1 MRIVDL
7 HIAKTLILQVLLVLA
22 VLLGL
27 FVFVTFLDQLGELGR
42 GDFTMIDALKYVV
55 LTIPRTVYDLF
66 PMVGLLGT
74 MLAMSH
80 LAQDSEL
87 VVLRSSGLSLFRIT
101 GSVLKVGVVMA
112 LIAVLLG
119 EFVTPW
125 SETAAQRTRAEALQR
140 NIQQQGNRGLWLRD
154 DQTYVNIGE
163 VLPDL
168 TLIDLRLF
176 EFDSDRKLRSLAT
189 AKRATFGEGAW
200 KLENVNQTVV
210 SLEKGSTQKIDK
222 ANWQT
227 VVTPDILQV
236 FLIQPDQLSIRQLR
250 RYVTHLEDNSQ
261 DTAKWELAFWGKL
274 ILPIATCVMVVL
286 AIPFVFSQIR
296 AGGLG
301 RNLLIGIMLGLVFYV
316 ANKSFGYL
324 VLVYDIAPMVGAIL
338 PTAVFMIVSIVM
350 LRRAS

>member
-7 HIAKTLILQVLLVLA
+7 HIARTLILQVLLVLA

-74 MLAMSH
+74 MLAMSN

-168 TLIDLRLF
+168 TLVDLRLF

-189 AKRATFGEGAW
+189 AKRATFGDGAW
-200 KLENVNQTVV
+200 KLEKVNQTVI

-296 AGGLG
+296 AGSLG

-338 PTAVFMIVSIVM
+338 PTVVFMIISIVM

>member
-1 MRIVDL
+1 MRIIDL
-7 HIAKTLILQVLLVLA
+7 HIAKTLVVQVLLVLA

-27 FVFVTFLDQLGELGR
+27 FVFVNFLDQLGELGR
-42 GDFTMIDALKYVV
+42 GDFGILDAVKYVA
-55 LTIPRTVYDLF
+55 LTIPRTIYDLF

-101 GSVLKVGVVMA
+101 ASVLKVGVVMA
-112 LIAVLLG
+112 ILAVLLG

-168 TLIDLRLF
+168 TLVDLRLF
-176 EFDSDRKLRSLAT
+176 EFDSARKLRSLAT

-200 KLENVNQTVV
+200 KLEQVNQTVV
-210 SLEKGSTQKIDK
+210 SLEKGSTQTIDR

-250 RYVTHLEDNSQ
+250 RYVRHLEDNSQ
-261 DTAKWELAFWGKL
+261 DTAKWKLAFWGKL

-324 VLVYDIAPMVGAIL
+324 VLVYNIAPVFGAVI
-338 PTAVFMIVSIVM
+338 PTVVFMVVSIVM